1 MRKMRTLLLSLTGLL
16 LALIVTACGSGNGA
30 GTGEAR
36 IIEFSATGLTKGEG
50 EWQLSWATDAD
61 SVQLNGQPV
70 TVTGELQ
77 VQPEDVTRS
86 EERRGGKAGASGGER
101 VERA

>member
-1 MRKMRTLLLSLTGLL
+1 MRTLLLSLTGLL

-50 EWQLSWATDAD
+50 EWQLSWRTEGGR
-61 SVQLNGQPV
+61 VTLNGDPFRL
-70 TVTGELQ
+70 TVITSMISLAG
-77 VQPEDVTRS
+77 PA
-86 EERRGGKAGASGGER
+86 RRLTL
-101 VERA
+101 